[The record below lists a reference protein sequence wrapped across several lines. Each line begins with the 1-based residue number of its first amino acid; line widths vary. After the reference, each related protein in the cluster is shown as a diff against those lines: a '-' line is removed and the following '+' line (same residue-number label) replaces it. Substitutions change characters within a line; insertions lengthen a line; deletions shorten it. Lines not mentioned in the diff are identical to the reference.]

1 MFSDPQFWVAVA
13 FVAFIVA
20 IFNPVRKILTSSL
33 DTQIKDI
40 KNKIDEAENLKNET
54 QTTLSEI
61 KKRQNDVQIE
71 IQDIHKDAEKK
82 VKQLEENAE
91 AKLKDQI
98 AKRQILAEANLK
110 IIDVQMNGI
119 NGGSFAVTAA
129 KKNCLLKENN
139 AVINWLLD
147 QEKAMGL
154 NSIKPYQDFE
164 TNVFRHREDL
174 VRLINALNADGKTIL
189 GYGASTKGNV
199 MLQFCGFTPNDI
211 PAIAEVNEDK
221 FGCFCPGTGI
231 PIISE
236 AEARSMNPDYFIVMP
251 WHFKNGILEREK
263 EFLERGGKMIF
274 PFPEIEII

>member
-54 QTTLSEI
+54 QITLSEI

-98 AKRQILAEANLK
+98 AKRQILAEAK
-110 IIDVQMNGI
+110 I
-119 NGGSFAVTAA
+119 
-129 KKNCLLKENN
+129 
-139 AVINWLLD
+139 D
-147 QEKAMGL
+147 QLTRDA
-154 NSIKPYQDFE
+154 NS
-164 TNVFRHREDL
+164 
-174 VRLINALNADGKTIL
+174 LIQSHIS
-189 GYGASTKGNV
+189 ST
-199 MLQFCGFTPNDI
+199 
-211 PAIAEVNEDK
+211 AIAATISILQQKLDSQEQQKLIDK
-221 FGCFCPGTGI
+221 SIEELG
-231 PIISE
+231 S
-236 AEARSMNPDYFIVMP
+236 AL
-251 WHFKNGILEREK
+251 KN
-263 EFLERGGKMIF
+263 
-274 PFPEIEII
+274 

>member
-13 FVAFIVA
+13 FVVFIAA

-98 AKRQILAEANLK
+98 AKRQVLAEAKIDQLTRDANNL
-110 IIDVQMNGI
+110 IQSHI
-119 NGGSFAVTAA
+119 S
-129 KKNCLLKENN
+129 
-139 AVINWLLD
+139 
-147 QEKAMGL
+147 
-154 NSIKPYQDFE
+154 
-164 TNVFRHREDL
+164 
-174 VRLINALNADGKTIL
+174 
-189 GYGASTKGNV
+189 ST
-199 MLQFCGFTPNDI
+199 
-211 PAIAEVNEDK
+211 AIAATISILQQKLNNQEQQKLIDK
-221 FGCFCPGTGI
+221 SIEELG
-231 PIISE
+231 S
-236 AEARSMNPDYFIVMP
+236 AL
-251 WHFKNGILEREK
+251 KN
-263 EFLERGGKMIF
+263 
-274 PFPEIEII
+274 

>member
-98 AKRQILAEANLK
+98 AKRQVLAEAKIDQLTRDANNL
-110 IIDVQMNGI
+110 IQSHI
-119 NGGSFAVTAA
+119 SSTAIA
-129 KKNCLLKENN
+129 
-139 AVINWLLD
+139 A
-147 QEKAMGL
+147 
-154 NSIKPYQDFE
+154 
-164 TNVFRHREDL
+164 
-174 VRLINALNADGKTIL
+174 TIL
-189 GYGASTKGNV
+189 I
-199 MLQFCGFTPNDI
+199 LQQKLNNQEQQKLI
-211 PAIAEVNEDK
+211 DK
-221 FGCFCPGTGI
+221 SIEELG
-231 PIISE
+231 S
-236 AEARSMNPDYFIVMP
+236 AL
-251 WHFKNGILEREK
+251 KN
-263 EFLERGGKMIF
+263 
-274 PFPEIEII
+274 